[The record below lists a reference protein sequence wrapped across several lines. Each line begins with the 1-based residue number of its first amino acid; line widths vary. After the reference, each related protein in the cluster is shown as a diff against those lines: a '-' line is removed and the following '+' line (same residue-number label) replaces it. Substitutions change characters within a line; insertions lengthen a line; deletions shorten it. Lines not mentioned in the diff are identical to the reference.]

1 MRIKI
6 KLDNTK
12 NAAYQE
18 LEVKGIETLEELAE
32 EFRDEIKYRPM
43 MAKVNGVDVA
53 LTETVKDGE
62 LVEFIDATCQA
73 GNLVYQR
80 TLSMVFLKAADKV
93 VGDGTV
99 RILNPLNKGL
109 FIKFDIEPSITEEQL
124 NAISQLMD
132 EYVANDEIIAEK
144 YLGRDEAIE
153 TLRGLGYEDKALLIE
168 QAEEVKQVCFHTI
181 GDYSNFF
188 YGIVAPSTGYVDRFQ
203 LMAYGN
209 GAILR
214 FPYTDNPKVLPE
226 YRDDVKLYQAF
237 ADVEDWDRLLDI
249 NYVADLNKVIDY
261 GNVRDMVLLSEALH
275 EKRIAE
281 IADMITKNHKR
292 IVLIAG
298 PSSSGK
304 TSFARRLCVQL
315 RVNGFMPLY
324 MGTDDYFV
332 EREDSP
338 VDENGEKD
346 YENLNAMDL
355 ELFNN
360 NMNDLLDGKTVDMPV
375 FNFITGHKEFGKRFT
390 TLSANGVLVVEGIHA
405 LNEAMSSQI
414 DAEDKFKVYI
424 SPLTQLNVDRHNRIS
439 TTDARMLRRIVR
451 DHNFRGHSAENTIN
465 DWPKVRAGEDK
476 NIFPYN
482 GEADVLFNSVTVY
495 ELALLKKHAQPL
507 LEQVAKDSPC
517 YSEAR
522 RLVDFLQY
530 FKALEDEH
538 YIPNNSIMRE
548 FIGGSVLIE
557 E

>member
-6 KLDNTK
+6 KFNNTK
-12 NAAYQE
+12 NATFQDIDVRG
-18 LEVKGIETLEELAE
+18 LETLEELAE
-32 EFRDEIKYRPM
+32 EFRHEFRYRPM
-43 MAKVNGVDVA
+43 MAKVNGIDVA
-53 LTETVKDGE
+53 LTEAIRDGDSI
-62 LVEFIDATCQA
+62 EFIDATCQA

-80 TLSMVFLKAADKV
+80 TISMVFLKAADKV
-93 VGDGTV
+93 IGDGVV

-109 FIKFDIEPSITEEQL
+109 FIKFDIEPSVTEEQL

-144 YLGRDEAIE
+144 YLGRVEAIE
-153 TLRGLGYEDKALLIE
+153 ALRKLGYEDKAVLIE
-168 QAEEVKQVCFHTI
+168 QAEEVNQVCFHTI
-181 GDYSNFF
+181 DDYSNFF
-188 YGIVAPSTGYVDRFQ
+188 YGIMAPSTGYVDKFQ
-203 LMAYGN
+203 LMPYGN
-209 GAILR
+209 GALLR
-214 FPYTDNPKVLPE
+214 FPYTDNPNVLPE
-226 YRDDVKLYQAF
+226 YHDDVKLYHAF
-237 ADVEDWDRLLDI
+237 ADVEDWDKLLGI
-249 NYVADLNKVIDY
+249 NYVADLNKVIIDD
-261 GNVRDMVLLSEALH
+261 GVKDMVLLSEALH

-315 RVNGFMPLY
+315 KVNGCMPLY

-338 VDENGEKD
+338 IDENGEKD
-346 YENLNAMDL
+346 YENLDAMDL

-375 FNFITGHKEFGKRFT
+375 FNFITGHKEFGKRYT
-390 TLSANGVLVVEGIHA
+390 KLNPNGVLVVEGIHA

-414 DAEDKFKVYI
+414 AAEDKFKIYI

-451 DHNFRGHSAENTIN
+451 DYNFRGHSAESTIN
-465 DWPKVRAGEDK
+465 GWPKVRAGEDK

-507 LEQVAKDSPC
+507 LEQVDEDSPC

-522 RLVDFLQY
+522 RLASFLQY
-530 FKALEDEH
+530 FRALEEER